1 MLEDEPEKIPDTADL
16 LLQLRELLDGA
27 RSMPLSA
34 SVMVNR
40 EEFGEI
46 LQDAID
52 GLPEELRQARWLL
65 KERDEVLERA
75 EREAERIID
84 VARVRAERMVERT
97 EVVREARRAAE
108 DTIDQAGR
116 LAAKMR
122 LEAEDYVD
130 RKLAGFEVV
139 LDRTMQ
145 QVAKGRE
152 RLSDPRAQRPRTSS
166 VPMPTK
172 PNRPS
177 STRTTRRRRELR
189 PDRARVP
196 GRPRKAPGF
205 ARFGAIG
212 GSGAARKIPLTCY
225 DPGPAGVLRVAPR
238 SPAGLART
246 DGADPVQAPTLA

>member
-1 MLEDEPEKIPDTADL
+1 LLEDEPEKIPDTQTL
-16 LLQLRELLDGA
+16 LVQLQETLDAA

-46 LQDAID
+46 LQEAID

-65 KERDEVLERA
+65 KERDDVLERA

-108 DTIDQAGR
+108 DTVNQ
-116 LAAKMR
+116 AAKVAAQMR

-130 RKLAGFEVV
+130 RKLAAFEVV

-152 RLSDPRAQRPRTSS
+152 RLS
-166 VPMPTK
+166 VH
-172 PNRPS
+172 
-177 STRTTRRRRELR
+177 
-189 PDRARVP
+189 
-196 GRPRKAPGF
+196 
-205 ARFGAIG
+205 
-212 GSGAARKIPLTCY
+212 
-225 DPGPAGVLRVAPR
+225 
-238 SPAGLART
+238 
-246 DGADPVQAPTLA
+246 APTHEDLLGPEAEEAEQAFFDQDE